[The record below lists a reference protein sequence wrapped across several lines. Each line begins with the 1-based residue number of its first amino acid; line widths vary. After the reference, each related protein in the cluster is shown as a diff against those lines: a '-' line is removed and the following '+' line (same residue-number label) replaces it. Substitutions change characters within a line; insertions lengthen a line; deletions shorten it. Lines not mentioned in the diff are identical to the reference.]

1 MTDTIALDHVSKR
14 YGALAA
20 VDDVTLSVSQ
30 GESLA
35 LLGHNGAGKT
45 TLMKLLLGLTRPT
58 AGHIEVLGAPV
69 GTEQKIGIGFLPESI
84 VFHDAMTGRELLCFY
99 ARLKRAPRASVD
111 MLLRTVG
118 LEDAARKRVKT
129 YSKGM
134 RQRLGLAQ
142 AMLGKPRLM
151 LLDEPTTGLDP
162 ASRVRFYESMQH
174 MAEEGTTVLLSSH
187 ALTEVEARTD
197 RVAIMKNGKIVAC
210 GTMSDLRRRAALP
223 VRIVLKA
230 PAAGISAI
238 VSGLGRADF
247 TTVNDHAVE
256 FRCPVDEKLA
266 LIREIVNLDV
276 DIEDIDIQL
285 PTLDRLYAHFR
296 DSGASS

>member
-1 MTDTIALDHVSKR
+1 
-14 YGALAA
+14 
-20 VDDVTLSVSQ
+20 
-30 GESLA
+30 
-35 LLGHNGAGKT
+35 
-45 TLMKLLLGLTRPT
+45 
-58 AGHIEVLGAPV
+58 
-69 GTEQKIGIGFLPESI
+69 
-84 VFHDAMTGRELLCFY
+84 MTGRELLRFY

-111 MLLRTVG
+111 TLLQTVG
-118 LEDAARKRVKT
+118 LADAARKRVKT

-174 MAEEGTTVLLSSH
+174 MAEEGATVLLSSH

-197 RVAIMKNGKIVAC
+197 RVAIMKQGRLVAC
-210 GTMSDLRRRAALP
+210 GTLNDLRRRAALP
-223 VRIVLKA
+223 VRIVLHA
-230 PAAGISAI
+230 PEGGVSALI
-238 VSGLGRADF
+238 SGLGRADF

-256 FRCPVDEKLA
+256 LHCPVGEKVA
-266 LIREIVNLDV
+266 LIREIANLGV
-276 DIEDIDIQL
+276 DIEDIDIEP

-296 DSGASS
+296 DAEVGA